1 MNDRRISLTRIL
13 AIHWYGFRQILDV
26 SNDLLISGK
35 FGTGKSALLDLM
47 QYVLLGENWR
57 PNRAAAGNTRS
68 RSLVSYCLC
77 ATNLFK
83 DGEPHFTRSSG
94 VTVIGLE
101 FTWPLEKGQDEPRR
115 ETWGVRIEFSSP
127 TAEPKPTYFLI
138 PERVEW
144 ASLAPSGQMLDEES
158 FRTWIRRDF
167 GREYLFGRQ
176 KDYLAEMGTPH
187 HLYFDADQFRKTFP
201 KAIAFEP
208 EENVEKFIRDF
219 ILEENPLDVRDV
231 KTAVG
236 AYRET
241 QARLDTQED
250 EAGYLRRIA
259 QLHTEFEKAQRDAAI
274 YHHTGQALEHT
285 RLSELVERH
294 KNEIKSLED
303 KFAADNAMFDAK
315 LKERNSLDQ
324 LLKEFVLDAD
334 EAQLEQ
340 AQNEKRELVREVASL
355 REAQKTVRDRLRNRA
370 SGWTNWLKRGATLQL
385 EGLKDLL
392 AVDDEWL
399 ASLRSNDEL
408 QGLNTLP
415 LLAEK
420 FNDLFRKVGTA
431 LAPVERQVESDSAA
445 LRQLA
450 EDLERLERNETPGAF
465 PLFQSIK
472 AKLANS
478 ATPPEQLCRLVE
490 VKPDE
495 EDWRQALE
503 LLLGRNRFA
512 VVVSPADYRT
522 ALDVLKKTPPGRE
535 PESLVHPREAAELR
549 ADVRP
554 GSLAEKVEVK
564 HETAGV
570 FVRHLLGNVMAV
582 ERVEDLD
589 NCERGITREGVFKQA
604 PTRRRLRQLPGFEFT
619 LGTEGLKR
627 LKAAALNKQKELMG
641 VRAARSALIE
651 SVHQW
656 LEGGKQAGL
665 GDARLPDRS
674 TELSRIPQLVE
685 KLETLKTKIDL
696 LATDERKARLKK
708 RDDLQVSLGAANE
721 KLGELNNAR
730 EGFKQ
735 KHKELEDALN
745 SATEDMDAAR
755 LELEASRTKLPGGIL
770 NAELDAVL
778 KQFLTEHQKWAD
790 RLEAARK
797 KGEESNLESVNA
809 RNARDTVRRELTTS
823 ERHPEYRHDFPVDE
837 PDNARWSARL
847 AELDEIVL
855 PKFRT
860 LAAERRKDWEKR
872 LQESVLDRLN
882 ERLKDAERTVKQL
895 RDYLDRDIGKHR
907 YRISQKRDSAFGPL
921 WKLLDSG
928 FEPTDELL
936 KASRSDEVQQALNQ
950 LMAAVESAEQQDDRA
965 KRLLDYRFYHR
976 YDLEMVLASRP
987 DAPPISLGRSGR
999 SLSGGENQAP
1009 FFISMLSAFHRVYDL
1024 GPGRSQHIG
1033 LVVMDEAFSKLSAD
1047 GVEDCLELAR
1057 NFQLQLVL
1065 AFPPEKLG
1073 VMAPYAD
1080 TVIMCRKQ
1088 EERDATGYVTRI
1100 DNVPTLLTSEQVA
1113 ESLV

>member
-144 ASLAPSGQMLDEES
+144 ASLAPNGQMLDEES

-176 KDYLAEMGTPH
+176 KDYLAEMATPH
-187 HLYFDADQFRKTFP
+187 HLYFDVDQFRKTFP

-241 QARLDTQED
+241 QARLETQED
-250 EAGYLRRIA
+250 EAAYLKRIA
-259 QLHTEFEKAQRDAAI
+259 QHHADFEKAQRDAALFH
-274 YHHTGQALEHT
+274 YTEQALQHA
-285 RLSELVERH
+285 RLTELVERH
-294 KNEIKSLED
+294 KNEIKILEG
-303 KFAADNAMFDAK
+303 KYADDNK
-315 LKERNSLDQ
+315 LFEEKVKEHESLDR

-334 EAQLEQ
+334 EAQLVQ
-340 AQNEKRELVREVASL
+340 AENDKRELVRDVASL
-355 REAQKTVRDRLRNRA
+355 KEAQKTVRDRLRNRA
-370 SGWTNWLKRGATLQL
+370 SSWSNWLKRGATIQL
-385 EGLKDLL
+385 DGLKDSLVVDDDLL
-392 AVDDEWL
+392 AV
-399 ASLRSNDEL
+399 LRSNDEN
-408 QGLNTLP
+408 QGLNALP
-415 LLAEK
+415 TMAEK
-420 FNDLFRKVGTA
+420 FNELFQRVGKS
-431 LAPVERQVESDSAA
+431 LGSIERQVETISAD

-472 AKLANS
+472 LKLANS

-490 VKPDE
+490 VRPDE

-503 LLLGRNRFA
+503 LFLGRNRFA
-512 VVVSPADYRT
+512 VIVSPADYRA
-522 ALDVLKKTPPGRE
+522 ALDVLKKTSPGRE

-549 ADVRP
+549 DDVRT

-564 HETAGV
+564 HAVAGT
-570 FVRHLLGNVMAV
+570 FVRHLLGNVMAAD
-582 ERVEDLD
+582 RVEDLD
-589 NCERGITREGVFKQA
+589 NVERGITRDGILKQA

-627 LKAAALNKQKELMG
+627 LKSAAIAKQKELMAI
-641 VRAARSALIE
+641 RAARSALIE

-656 LEGGKQAGL
+656 LDSGKQAGL

-674 TELSRIPQLVE
+674 TELSRIPHLVE
-685 KLETLKTKIDL
+685 KLELLKKKIDL
-696 LATDERKARLKK
+696 LATDERKARINK
-708 RDDLQVSLGAANE
+708 RDQMQAGLIAAG
-721 KLGELNNAR
+721 KKIGELNQAR
-730 EGFKQ
+730 QDFNQ
-735 KHKELEDALN
+735 KRKELQDALDN
-745 SATEDMDAAR
+745 AADESEAAR
-755 LELEASRTKLPGGIL
+755 IELETRRSKLPSGIL
-770 NAELDAVL
+770 NAELDVVL
-778 KQFLTEHQKWAD
+778 KKFLAEHQKWVERFD
-790 RLEAARK
+790 AARK
-797 KGEESNLESVNA
+797 ASEESKLNAVNA
-809 RNARDTVRRELTTS
+809 RNTRDAVRRELTTS

-847 AELDEIVL
+847 AELDQIVL
-855 PKFRT
+855 PKFRA

-882 ERLKDAERTVKQL
+882 ERLKDAERTVKLL

-907 YRISQKRDSAFGPL
+907 YRISQKRDSAFAPL

-950 LMAAVESAEQQDDRA
+950 LMAAVEASEQPDERA

-976 YDLEMVLASRP
+976 YDLEMVLAGQP
-987 DAPPISLGRSGR
+987 DAPAISLGRSGR

-1024 GPGRSQHIG
+1024 GPGRSQHVG

-1047 GVEDCLELAR
+1047 GVEDCLDLAR

-1088 EERDATGYVTRI
+1088 EERDVAGYVTRI

>member
-57 PNRAAAGNTRS
+57 PNRAAAGNARS

-83 DGEPHFTRSSG
+83 EGEPHFTRSSG

-101 FTWPLEKGQDEPRR
+101 FKWPLEKGQDEPRR

-144 ASLAPSGQMLDEES
+144 ASLAPNGQMLDEES

-176 KDYLAEMGTPH
+176 KDYLAEMATPH

-259 QLHTEFEKAQRDAAI
+259 QLHGEFEKAQRDAAI

-340 AQNEKRELVREVASL
+340 AQNEKHELVREVASL

-472 AKLANS
+472 AKLASS

-503 LLLGRNRFA
+503 LFLGRNRFA
-512 VVVSPADYRT
+512 VVVSPADYRM

-564 HETAGV
+564 HETAAV

-589 NCERGITREGVFKQA
+589 NCERGITREGIFKQP

-627 LKAAALNKQKELMG
+627 LKAAAINKQRELMG
-641 VRAARSALIE
+641 IRATRLALIE

-708 RDDLQVSLGAANE
+708 RDDLQISLGAANV

-745 SATEDMDAAR
+745 SATEDMDEAR

-778 KQFLTEHQKWAD
+778 NKFLGEHQKWAD

-797 KGEESNLESVNA
+797 RNEESNLGSVNA
-809 RNARDTVRRELTTS
+809 RNARDSVRRELTTS

-837 PDNARWSARL
+837 PDNTRWSARL

-936 KASRSDEVQQALNQ
+936 KASRNDEVQQALNQ
-950 LMAAVESAEQQDDRA
+950 LMAAVESSDQQDDRA

-976 YDLEMVLASRP
+976 YDLEMVLAGRP